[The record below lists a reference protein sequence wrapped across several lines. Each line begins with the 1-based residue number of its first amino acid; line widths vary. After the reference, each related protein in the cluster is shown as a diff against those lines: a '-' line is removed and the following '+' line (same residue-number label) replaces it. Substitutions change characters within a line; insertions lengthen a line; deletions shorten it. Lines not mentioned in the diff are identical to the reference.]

1 MELESVY
8 AFSILWLLRKQFL
21 IYFFFFYC
29 TKSTKEEAR
38 KQMKV
43 RVHQSFLGLG
53 TTIHYFDKISPVH
66 LQDCVLCGRQ
76 LNVCI
81 IHEKYNYFL

>member
-1 MELESVY
+1 
-8 AFSILWLLRKQFL
+8 
-21 IYFFFFYC
+21 
-29 TKSTKEEAR
+29 
-38 KQMKV
+38 MKV
-43 RVHQSFLGLG
+43 RVHQSFLGPG